1 MSYSHGSRIIL
12 RLTLVFCSA
21 ALCLVCAGMAM
32 PSDRCV
38 CNSSAAENK
47 PIIMPPSNMQSH
59 IADISERYPAADHLL
74 NEEEIELLARVISAE
89 ARGESYDGQ
98 VAVGAVILNRME
110 HPGFPDSL
118 SDVCYQPGAFNG
130 VADGQ
135 IDIPPSESCLL
146 AAADAA
152 SGRDPTGGAVFF
164 YNPDTAADGWIRTRQ
179 VVAII
184 GGHCFC
190 V

>member
-1 MSYSHGSRIIL
+1 MDYCPGSRAIL
-12 RLTLVFCSA
+12 RLTLIFFSA
-21 ALCLVCAGMAM
+21 ALCFVCAGRALPAADPVRYVRQAEYLPDIAT
-32 PSDRCV
+32 PSDVSMEATDAC
-38 CNSSAAENK
+38 E
-47 PIIMPPSNMQSH
+47 Q
-59 IADISERYPAADHLL
+59 YPAADFRLSEKEL
-74 NEEEIELLARVISAE
+74 ELLARVISAE

-98 VAVGAVILNRME
+98 VAVGAVVLNRME

-118 SDVCYQPGAFNG
+118 TDVCYQPGAFDG

-135 IDIPPSESCLL
+135 IDLPPSESCLL

-164 YNPDTAADGWIRTRQ
+164 YNPDTAADGWIRSRQ

-190 V
+190 I